1 MKFNRILLSLVLS
14 LSAGFANASDDATSL
29 YATYEQKLSSNDL
42 NGAYE
47 ALAQRRETDKDNLQ
61 YIYDEASFL
70 MEYSDDK
77 SDAFALLEEAL
88 KTAEKKQDKYWL
100 PRLNELKAGALFF
113 LGDYEEAYE
122 TGRKALSFFKG
133 DEKDEEL
140 SDISQLMV
148 GICTALN
155 RHDEAV
161 KYGLQSLDIRRTTAG
176 ENSQK
181 VASSLS
187 ALSLSYL
194 RSGDIEK
201 AEDAIG
207 ESEKIYEKLGIE
219 EPSLF
224 QNKASIAFEKKNY
237 ARAQKLFSKA
247 LELSENQSGNASTVI
262 SVLKSLSVCA
272 QRQNNTDEASSYI
285 EKAVSVASSAYGKEH
300 PAMASVL
307 NEKGLFEHSCGQ
319 YAKAMDTF
327 ADALGIYDKAYG
339 ERSQQSHDVLLSM
352 YRCAC
357 DIVVNDDEG
366 ALKKAK
372 DFMSDKFFTLETED
386 SSPVFLLAFGEWKMN
401 SAACLF
407 DYIPTV
413 IDNNVDVLLSSD
425 GSTVQKVQSSQL
437 GTFNVSMQ
445 RDKDRHDELLKLME

>member
-14 LSAGFANASDDATSL
+14 LSAGFANASDDAASL

-176 ENSQK
+176 K
-181 VASSLS
+181 
-187 ALSLSYL
+187 
-194 RSGDIEK
+194 
-201 AEDAIG
+201 
-207 ESEKIYEKLGIE
+207 
-219 EPSLF
+219 
-224 QNKASIAFEKKNY
+224 
-237 ARAQKLFSKA
+237 
-247 LELSENQSGNASTVI
+247 TVRRW
-262 SVLKSLSVCA
+262 LHL
-272 QRQNNTDEASSYI
+272 
-285 EKAVSVASSAYGKEH
+285 
-300 PAMASVL
+300 
-307 NEKGLFEHSCGQ
+307 
-319 YAKAMDTF
+319 
-327 ADALGIYDKAYG
+327 
-339 ERSQQSHDVLLSM
+339 
-352 YRCAC
+352 
-357 DIVVNDDEG
+357 
-366 ALKKAK
+366 
-372 DFMSDKFFTLETED
+372 
-386 SSPVFLLAFGEWKMN
+386 
-401 SAACLF
+401 CL
-407 DYIPTV
+407 
-413 IDNNVDVLLSSD
+413 
-425 GSTVQKVQSSQL
+425 
-437 GTFNVSMQ
+437 
-445 RDKDRHDELLKLME
+445 H

>member
-14 LSAGFANASDDATSL
+14 LSAGFANASDDAASL

-219 EPSLF
+219 EPSFF
-224 QNKASIAFEKKNY
+224 QNKASIAFEKKDY
-237 ARAQKLFSKA
+237 ASAQKLFSKA

-307 NEKGLFEHSCGQ
+307 NEKGLFEHSSGQ

-357 DIVVNDDEG
+357 DIVVNDD
-366 ALKKAK
+366 AAIKKAK

-445 RDKDRHDELLKLME
+445 RDKARHDELLKLME